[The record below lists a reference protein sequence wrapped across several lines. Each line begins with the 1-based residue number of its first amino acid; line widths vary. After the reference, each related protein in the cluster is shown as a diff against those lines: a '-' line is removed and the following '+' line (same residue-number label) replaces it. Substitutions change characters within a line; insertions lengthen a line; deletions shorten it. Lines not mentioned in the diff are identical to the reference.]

1 MVKITNECCD
11 CAAPGY
17 PCLGDTCPNRHV
29 KHYICDHCKEEFER
43 LYIVNSEELCQDCL
57 EDMFEVIGA

>member
-11 CAAPGY
+11 CAVPGY
-17 PCLGDTCPNRHV
+17 PCLGDACPNRHV
-29 KHYICDHCKEEFER
+29 KHYICDHCKEEFDR
-43 LYIVNSEELCQDCL
+43 LYIFNDEELCQNCL